1 MARPKIYTDYQLRK
15 AYYFH
20 NLTDDKTK
28 PHYTEQEI
36 RDYLGISHTSYV
48 RQLMS
53 QIKQYCENEEY
64 KQAILNEFKDVY
76 RLNDGEE
83 TNIVKYPEN
92 VAKIYLGNNISED
105 TMSKLDKLTNT
116 ITELKKSSIELC
128 RTQQL
133 IYDELKSQL
142 DKQLELIENYNK
154 QQFENVK
161 ALSQFVVNKI
171 GSLSGKDAKHFI
183 NLPTILEHINRMN
196 ENIEKLIAIECGEY
210 IPGEFG
216 YTEPVAKPVV
226 EPVVEPVAKPVAKP
240 VVEPTAKSVIEQILE
255 PVVEQILDVTPQ
267 PPVQPPVSPINRTTT
282 HPYLQSP
289 LIPYV
294 KDNNPLADADNTQSS
309 AELKG
314 ITEGIGAFNFNMSM

>member
-142 DKQLELIENYNK
+142 DKQLELIEKYNK
-154 QQFENVK
+154 QQFENVQ
-161 ALSQFVVNKI
+161 ALSQFVVYKI
-171 GSLSGKDAKHFI
+171 GSKSVKDKSHFT

-196 ENIEKLIAIECGEY
+196 ENIEKLIAIECDEY

-216 YTEPVAKPVV
+216 YTEPIAKPVVEPIAKPVV
-226 EPVVEPVAKPVAKP
+226 EPVVKP
-240 VVEPTAKSVIEQILE
+240 VIEQFLE

-267 PPVQPPVSPINRTTT
+267 PLVQPLVSPTNRTTT

-294 KDNNPLADADNTQSS
+294 KNNNPLPDADNNQSS